1 MREWFEK
8 LKDSSANYY
17 GRKFIRTTYAGL
29 LIVLLMLLTAVFGA
43 ARIDPALLIIL
54 EVLYTILFIVVLIRM
69 LNIGQQEREIQA
81 VKKRLMAASYDTGS
95 SGSEVWLEIKEGL
108 SRAAKAVIRMVRQ
121 FLDRL

>member
-1 MREWFEK
+1 MENTYTQDACEQLK
-8 LKDSSANYY
+8 LE
-17 GRKFIRTTYAGL
+17 L
-29 LIVLLMLLTAVFGA
+29 AVKQAQLQETKMKARVA
-43 ARIDPALLIIL
+43 AAKAAAAFA
-54 EVLYTILFIVVLIRM
+54 EE
-69 LNIGQQEREIQA
+69 IGQQEREIQA